1 MSSLVAISDRE
12 YKAMLRTNLATFVE
26 RSFYELNPEAVFQ
39 LSLYIDLVASFLER
53 CLNGGVKRLIINL
66 PPRGLKSHMVS
77 VALPAFALGHDP
89 TKKFICASYGQDLAD
104 KHARDC
110 RTLMMS
116 PIYQILYPGTR
127 ILVKSL
133 SDFSTTRGGYRM
145 STSVN
150 GVLTGRGADIIILDD
165 IIKPDDAMSETH
177 RRAAIGWYMNSLL
190 SRLNDKENGVIIV
203 VMQRLHQEDLVGELL
218 GREPDRW
225 EVLSLPAIAREDE
238 NYALDS
244 VFGPQAFK
252 RRIGEA
258 LHPERESLAVLGQ
271 IRQAIGEFNFQSQY
285 QQDPI
290 PVEGNLVKAE
300 WLCTY
305 SPEMLPKKFTL
316 LLQSWDTASKSGEL
330 NDYSVC
336 TTWGLYN
343 GFFYLL
349 DVWRK
354 RVGYPELKRAALD
367 LFRRFQP
374 HKILI
379 EDKSSGIALIQDLRS
394 DGVLRTEAHKLHPGI
409 DKVVRYSTQTIH
421 FEQRKIIIP
430 ETAPWR
436 DEWIREIT
444 GFPGTK
450 YDDQVDSTTQA
461 LDYLSGKGKSLA
473 SWRLL

>member
-1 MSSLVAISDRE
+1 MSDRE
-12 YKAMLRTNLATFVE
+12 YQAMLKLDLPSFVE
-26 RSFYELNPEAVFQ
+26 RTFYELNPEAVFRHGV
-39 LSLYIDLVASFLER
+39 YIELVASALQR
-53 CLNGGVKRLIINL
+53 CLDGEVKRLIINL

-77 VALPAFALGHDP
+77 VALVAFALGHDP

-110 RTLMMS
+110 RTIMMS
-116 PIYQILYPGTR
+116 PMYRALFPQTVIA
-127 ILVKSL
+127 VKSL
-133 SDFSTTRGGYRM
+133 SDFTTTRGGDRM

-165 IIKPDDAMSETH
+165 IIKPDDAMSES
-177 RRAAIGWYMNSLL
+177 RRREAIDWYRNSLL
-190 SRLNDKENGVIIV
+190 SRLNDKENGVIII

-218 GREPDRW
+218 GSEPDRW

-238 NYALDS
+238 TYPFDT
-244 VFGPQAFK
+244 VFGQQTF
-252 RRIGEA
+252 RRRVGEP
-258 LHPERESLAVLGQ
+258 LHPEREPLSVLAQ
-271 IRQAIGEFNFQSQY
+271 IKQAIGEFNFQSQY

-300 WLCTY
+300 WLCSY
-305 SPEMLPKKFTL
+305 SPEERPKKFSFV
-316 LLQSWDTASKSGEL
+316 LQSWDTASKSGEL

-336 TTWGLYN
+336 TTWGLYD

-367 LFRRFQP
+367 LFRKYGP

-394 DGVLRTEAHKLHPGI
+394 DGVRRTEAHKLLPGV
-409 DKVVRYSTQTIH
+409 DKVVRFSTQTIH
-421 FEQRKIIIP
+421 FEQRKVIIP
-430 ETAPWR
+430 EKSPWR
-436 DEWIREIT
+436 DEWVREIT

-461 LDYLSGKGKSLA
+461 LDYLSSKGKSLA
-473 SWRLL
+473 SWSRL